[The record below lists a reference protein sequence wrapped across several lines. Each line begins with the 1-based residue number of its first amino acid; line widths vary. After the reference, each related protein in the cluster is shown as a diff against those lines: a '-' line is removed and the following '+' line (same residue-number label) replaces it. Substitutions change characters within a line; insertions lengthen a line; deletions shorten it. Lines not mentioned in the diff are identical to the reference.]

1 MIKKPENWN
10 ETRTTIDEV
19 VASDYASL
27 KVGPYIVKI
36 VDVEDW
42 PNLEYLK
49 LFVDIA
55 DGELKGEF
63 TRQEAQFGN
72 WPAQGIGYRSY
83 KDKAIDFFTAFIV
96 AVEKSN
102 KNFIFDWNN
111 PDCLK
116 GKYFVANY
124 AEEEYLKDGQ
134 IKTSV
139 KIREYR
145 SIESFKAGKVKPL
158 AIKKYTGPVP
168 TATATA
174 PVPAPDDNRLP
185 WE

>member
-1 MIKKPENWN
+1 MIKKPDNWN
-10 ETRTTIDEV
+10 DIRTNADEV
-19 VASDYASL
+19 VASDFAQL
-27 KVGPYIVKI
+27 KVAPYIVKI
-36 VDVEDW
+36 VDVED
-42 PNLEYLK
+42 NASKEYLK
-49 LFVDIA
+49 IFIDIA

-63 TRQEAQFGN
+63 ARQEEQFGA

-83 KDKAIDFFTAFIV
+83 KDSAMDFFTAFIV

-102 KNFIFDWNN
+102 KGFIFNWDD
-111 PDCLK
+111 PKCLK

-124 AEEEYLKDGQ
+124 GEEEYMKDNE

-145 SIESFKAGKVKPL
+145 SIESLKSGKIKPL
-158 AIKKYTGPVP
+158 QLKKYTG
-168 TATATA
+168 TA
-174 PVPAPDDNRLP
+174 PVNTAPTPKPDDRMP

>member
-10 ETRTTIDEV
+10 ETRSTIDEV
-19 VASDYASL
+19 VASEFAAL
-27 KVGPYIVKI
+27 KPGPYIVKI

-63 TRQEAQFGN
+63 ARQEAQFGN
-72 WPAQGIGYRSY
+72 YPSQGIGYRSY
-83 KDKAIDFFTAFIV
+83 KDKAMDFFTAFVV

-102 KNFIFDWNN
+102 KNFIFDWND
-111 PDCLK
+111 PSCLK

-145 SIESFKAGKVKPL
+145 SIESLKASKIKTL
-158 AIKKYTGPVP
+158 AVKKYTGPAP
-168 TATATA
+168 TAASA
-174 PVPAPDDNRLP
+174 IPVPAPNDDLP
-185 WE
+185 W